1 MQNLPNRPKVNPL
14 ASLMRQPKLHVKLPS
29 QGKFWPDGSI
39 DMPDNGELA
48 VFSMTAKDE
57 LLLKN
62 PATQVGGQTLVDAIQ
77 SCIPAIKNA
86 WQAPGFDLD
95 TILIAIRI
103 ATYGP
108 SMTVP
113 VTVEGITHEY
123 EVDLTKVLQ
132 SIDETVT
139 WEDQLILDNGM
150 VIFIHPLL
158 YSAVSK
164 ASEESKE
171 TRKIMDIVNDDKLDE
186 DKKIEMFRKSFVKL
200 TNITLGAV
208 ADSITKIVT
217 EDHVVVEDPIY
228 IQEFMNQCDRE
239 LFNTIRQKINQL
251 TENNSIK
258 PILEKAT
265 PEMIAVGAPEFIE
278 VPVEFTPANF
288 FK

>member
-1 MQNLPNRPKVNPL
+1 
-14 ASLMRQPKLHVKLPS
+14 MRQPKLHVKLPS
-29 QGKFWPDGSI
+29 QGKFWPDESI
-39 DMPDNGELA
+39 DMPESGEVA

-62 PATQVGGQTLVDAIQ
+62 PATQVGGQTLVDVIQ
-77 SCIPAIKNA
+77 SCIPAIKNG
-86 WQAPGFDLD
+86 WQAPGLDLD

-108 SMTVP
+108 LMTVP
-113 VTVEGITHEY
+113 VTVESVTHEY
-123 EVDLTKVLQ
+123 EIDLTEVLR
-132 SIDETVT
+132 SINETVA

-150 VIFIHPLL
+150 VIFLHPLL

-171 TRKIMDIVNDDKLDE
+171 TSKIMDLVNNDEIDE
-186 DKKIEMFRKSFVKL
+186 DKKIELFKKSFVKL
-200 TNITLGAV
+200 TDITLSV
-208 ADSITKIVT
+208 VSDSITKIVT
-217 EDHVVVEDPIY
+217 EDHIVVEDPVY

-251 TENNSIK
+251 TENNAIK

-265 PEMIAVGAPEFIE
+265 LEMIAMGASEFIE